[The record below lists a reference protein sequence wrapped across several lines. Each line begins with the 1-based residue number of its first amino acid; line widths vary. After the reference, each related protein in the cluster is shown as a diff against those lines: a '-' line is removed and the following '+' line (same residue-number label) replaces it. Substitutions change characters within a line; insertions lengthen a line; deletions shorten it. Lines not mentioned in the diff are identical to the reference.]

1 MPVWASFNFSNMPC
15 VYAELRYQA
24 ARVVR
29 RRDAHGR
36 LVFGMAGHEAEVVS
50 ARGRGGQGVVGG
62 SGEKEL
68 AVQASRMRAAIAGLQ
83 QQLEGVRAQRQMLRE
98 GRARRGSR
106 VVALVGYTNAG
117 KSSLMSALCH
127 EVCRSAPS
135 VHTSQFACINVCLQ
149 CT

>member
-1 MPVWASFNFSNMPC
+1 MQPC

-68 AVQASRMRAAIAGLQ
+68 AVQASRMRAAIARLQ
-83 QQLEGVRAQRQMLRE
+83 QQLDGVRAQRQMLRE
-98 GRARRGSR
+98 GRQRRGSR

-127 EVCRSAPS
+127 EARRSARCICAC
-135 VHTSQFACINVCLQ
+135 TSKCACIPV
-149 CT
+149 

>member
-1 MPVWASFNFSNMPC
+1 MHLLVSGSARVHTPHSMH
-15 VYAELRYQA
+15 AELRYQA

-29 RRDAHGR
+29 RRDAQGR
-36 LVFGMAGHEAEVVS
+36 LVFGMAGQEAEVVS
-50 ARGRGGQGVVGG
+50 ARGRGGQGSVGG

-83 QQLEGVRAQRQMLRE
+83 RQLQGVRRQRQMLRANRLRL
-98 GRARRGSR
+98 GHR

-127 EVCRSAPS
+127 EVRRCRSRGRML
-135 VHTSQFACINVCLQ
+135 HTVSQCSCD
-149 CT
+149 